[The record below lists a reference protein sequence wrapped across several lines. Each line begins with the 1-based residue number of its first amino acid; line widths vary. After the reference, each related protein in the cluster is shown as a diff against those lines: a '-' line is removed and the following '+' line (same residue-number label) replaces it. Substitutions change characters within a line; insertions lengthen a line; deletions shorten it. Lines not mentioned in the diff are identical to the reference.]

1 MNIKPL
7 LTPLACLLLARAA
20 SARANLAVK
29 DYVLHPF

>member
-1 MNIKPL
+1 MTL
-7 LTPLACLLLARAA
+7 RLACLLLASAA